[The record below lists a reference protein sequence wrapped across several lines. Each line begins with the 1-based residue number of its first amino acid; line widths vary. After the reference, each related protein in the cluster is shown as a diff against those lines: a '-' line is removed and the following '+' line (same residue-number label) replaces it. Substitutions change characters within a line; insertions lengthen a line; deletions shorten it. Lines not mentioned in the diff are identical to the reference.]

1 MTDASR
7 SARPFMYAVA
17 AFAVYALV
25 GRAWVTEDAYITFRA
40 VENLFAG
47 QGLVYNPGERTEVYT
62 HPLWM
67 LCLTLLKSFGLPLHS
82 GAILLGLVFSG
93 AALAILGAQSFARRP
108 VAFPFAIVALVSISG
123 FRDFATA
130 GMEYS
135 LLYLLLV
142 LLFTLLEKGSILDR
156 PFAIGALLALLY
168 LARPEMGLV
177 LAYYSLFAAREGVSF
192 ADGRLQLRFRAMAA
206 FGAAIVLLAGGYHLF
221 RAVYFHDIFPN
232 TYYAKA
238 GLAAYYK
245 QGLLYLAHTLTY
257 GPAILIALAV
267 LAGAL
272 IFHRARALF
281 PRRLQAANL
290 RELGAT
296 VLAGFYI
303 VRVGGDFMAFRF
315 FLPEIVMLALIAD
328 RLFRAR
334 PDALA
339 TLAQGLADRL
349 APARL
354 YARLHARN
362 PLAPAWLGLGFFALL
377 SLLPTPRTAG
387 AIADERRYFFEESG
401 ATPIS
406 LFFGQQHRW
415 GEAGAEYKRL
425 AACLEVDELWIT
437 NSQAQAR
444 CLRGAGLGFFGVASR
459 PDIRIL
465 DEQALPNRDVALMP
479 VLLRWRPGH
488 EHYVDLSKVIERG
501 AAFCASGE
509 PAYDRVMATPYGIVL
524 RLDPALLA
532 TLPDLER
539 RMAELVR
546 LKAAGSRIIP
556 RLEERYG
563 VSVEDLARSAPRFAN
578 DPLLRQKTD
587 CWQSSRTPGELY
599 FY

>member
-1 MTDASR
+1 MTDAPR
-7 SARPFMYAVA
+7 SARPFLYAVA
-17 AFAVYALV
+17 AFATYALV
-25 GRAWVTEDAYITFRA
+25 SRAWVTEDAYITFRA

-67 LCLTLLKSFGLPLHS
+67 LCLVLLKSFGLPLHS

-93 AALAILGAQSFARRP
+93 AALAILGAQSFSTRP
-108 VAFPFAIVALVSISG
+108 VAFPFAVVALASISG

-142 LLFTLLEKGSILDR
+142 LLFAQLEKGPILER

-177 LAYYSLFAAREGVSF
+177 LAYYSLFAAREGVDVSE
-192 ADGRLQLRFRAMAA
+192 GRLRLQFRAMAA
-206 FGAAIVLLAGGYHLF
+206 FGAAIVLIAGGYHLF
-221 RAVYFHDIFPN
+221 RAAYFHDIFPN

-267 LAGAL
+267 LAGAFL
-272 IFHRARALF
+272 FHRARVLY
-281 PRRLQAANL
+281 PPRLQAANL

-296 VLAGFYI
+296 LLAGFYI

-315 FLPEIVMLALIAD
+315 FLPEIVMLALLAD

-339 TLAQGLADRL
+339 SLARGLADRFFL
-349 APARL
+349 ARL
-354 YARLHARN
+354 YERLHARDA
-362 PLAPAWLGLGFFALL
+362 LAPAWLGLAGFVLL
-377 SLLPTPRTAG
+377 SLLPTPRTSG

-406 LFFGQQHRW
+406 LFFGQKHRW
-415 GEAGAEYKRL
+415 GEAGADYKRL

-479 VLLRWRPGH
+479 VLVRWRPGH

-539 RMAELVR
+539 RLAELAR

-563 VSVEDLARSAPRFAN
+563 VRVEDLVRMAPQLAN
-578 DPLLRQKTD
+578 DRLLRQKTA
-587 CWQSSRTPGELY
+587 CWQSERTPGELY

>member
-1 MTDASR
+1 MTDAPR
-7 SARPFMYAVA
+7 SARPFIYAVA

-25 GRAWVTEDAYITFRA
+25 SRAWVTEDAYITFRA

-47 QGLVYNPGERTEVYT
+47 QGLVYNPGERTEVFT

-67 LCLTLLKSFGLPLHS
+67 LCLVLLKSFGLPLHS

-93 AALAILGAQSFARRP
+93 AALAILGARSFSARG

-142 LLFTLLEKGSILDR
+142 VLFGLLEKGPILER
-156 PFAIGALLALLY
+156 PFAVGGLLALLY

-177 LAYYSLFAAREGVSF
+177 LAYYSVFAAIEGV
-192 ADGRLQLRFRAMAA
+192 AVKDGRLRLQFRAMAA
-206 FGAAIVLLAGGYHLF
+206 FGAAILLIAGGYHLF
-221 RAVYFHDIFPN
+221 RAAYFHDIFPN

-245 QGLLYLAHTLTY
+245 QGLLYLAHTLSY
-257 GPAILIALAV
+257 GPAILVALAV
-267 LAGAL
+267 LAGAFL
-272 IFHRARALF
+272 FHRARALF
-281 PRRLQAANL
+281 PPRLQAANL

-296 VLAGFYI
+296 LLAGFYI

-339 TLAQGLADRL
+339 TLARGLANRF

-362 PLAPAWLGLGFFALL
+362 PLAPAWLGLACFVLL

-415 GEAGAEYKRL
+415 GEAGADYKRL

-479 VLLRWRPGH
+479 VLVRWRPGH

-509 PAYDRVMATPYGIVL
+509 PAYDRVMATPYGVVL

-546 LKAAGSRIIP
+546 LKAAGSRIVP

-563 VSVEDLARSAPRFAN
+563 VRVEDLARTASRFAN
-578 DPLLRQKTD
+578 DPLLRQKTE
-587 CWQSSRTPGELY
+587 CWRSSRTPGELY